1 MSCDTTP
8 DLRLILVGS
17 QRYGAD
23 SVANTILG
31 GSFKWGRR
39 TAHSV
44 THTGQVNGKVIQLV
58 KAPMW
63 FRGYHLC
70 DTAELVKEELVLSV
84 THCKPGPHAFIVLV
98 EADLPFTDACA
109 KAVEAHLE
117 LYGKDVW
124 NHTVVL
130 FTCVDYLGNPDPE
143 DYIAGEGEGLIQL
156 LQRCGQR
163 FVFDHTEERQTL
175 TQRLLEKVE
184 TLMERNWGRHFEIEE
199 KGLQRILQKREEV
212 KMRAESRRQRRIK
225 EKETQEKESGT
236 STSAV
241 TIILL
246 GWVCASKTTVRSAI
260 LGIPKDEGRTEKCVK
275 QTKVIGKRQL
285 KVTVVDTPGWWKY
298 FPASLV
304 QSAVRSEI
312 MKALDQDEATTHT
325 SAKENPQDQASSGQA
340 FLLMVPADTSFT
352 DEQRK
357 IIEDNMRPLGET
369 VWQNTILVFT
379 RRSWLGEYHIE
390 QHIESEGEALTWL
403 VEKCGN
409 RYFVFND
416 ETEEQS
422 ILKTQSEELL
432 DMVEEMLSRG
442 QNTPKK
448 ETRQIAETKDH
459 REASEGPV
467 DEDLKKIADQL
478 HRMWDWRSW
487 EAEEVMARFDERPM
501 EDCTCD
507 EDSMRRHLIDF
518 KRRDVEKVLREELRG
533 KSLEEMLKIVFEL
546 YLRKECGAFDIVSII
561 CEEEAIKP
569 EGKQLFER
577 EWSRRE
583 VELMDY
589 VFERHFSANRPRRA
603 AAVVVANTAG
613 KIDVSAWIKD
623 QICRVLKENNSIP
636 RKRKKIFSDDSSK
649 EGH

>member
-17 QRYGAD
+17 QWYGAD

-39 TAHSV
+39 TAQSV

-58 KAPMW
+58 KAPLW

-84 THCKPGPHAFIVLV
+84 THCKPGPHAFILLV

-130 FTCVDYLGNPDPE
+130 FTCVDYLGNSDPE
-143 DYIAGEGEGLIQL
+143 DYIAGEGEGLAQL
-156 LQRCGQR
+156 LHRCGQR

-184 TLMERNWGRHFEIEE
+184 TLVERNGGRHFEIEE

-225 EKETQEKESGT
+225 KKETQEQESGT
-236 STSAV
+236 SISEV

-246 GWVCASKTTVRSAI
+246 GWVFSSKTTVGSAI
-260 LGIPKDEGRTEKCVK
+260 LGIPKDAGRTGKCVK
-275 QTKVIGKRQL
+275 QTEVIGKRQL

-298 FPASLV
+298 FSASLV
-304 QSAVRSEI
+304 QSAIRSEI
-312 MKALDQDEATTHT
+312 MKALDQDEATTHA
-325 SAKENPQDQASSGQA
+325 SAKENLQDQASSGRA
-340 FLLMVPADTSFT
+340 FLLMVPANTSFT

-379 RRSWLGEYHIE
+379 ESNWLGEYHIE

-403 VEKCGN
+403 IEKCGN
-409 RYFVFND
+409 RYFALKND
-416 ETEEQS
+416 TEEQS
-422 ILKTQSEELL
+422 IMKTQSEELL
-432 DMVEEMLSRG
+432 DMVEEMLSRV
-442 QNTPKK
+442 QSTPKK
-448 ETRQIAETKDH
+448 ETWQIAETKDH
-459 REASEGPV
+459 TEGSEGPV

-487 EAEEVMARFDERPM
+487 EVEEVMARFDERPM
-501 EDCTCD
+501 DDCTCD
-507 EDSMRRHLIDF
+507 EDSMKRHLINF
-518 KRRDVEKVLREELRG
+518 QRRDVEKVLREELSG
-533 KSLEEMLKIVFEL
+533 KSLEEMLKILFEL
-546 YLRKECGAFDIVSII
+546 YLRRECGAFDIVSII
-561 CEEEAIKP
+561 CEMEAIKP

-589 VFERHFSANRPRRA
+589 VFKRHFAVDRPTPA
-603 AAVVVANTAG
+603 AAVVVADTAE

-623 QICRVLKENNSIP
+623 QIRRVLKENNQ
-636 RKRKKIFSDDSSK
+636 
-649 EGH
+649 